1 MPLHSS
7 ESWVPLLSAPLNR
20 GELKLCSNLPISQGW
35 EMTKLRFKP
44 EVFLR
49 DPRLN
54 HFTALALLH
63 HDRGPRIGQ
72 LRHLTAGG
80 AKDQFAGRCREIS
93 SIMHF
98 SWGLERVHF
107 P

>member
-7 ESWVPLLSAPLNR
+7 KSWVPLLSAPLND
-20 GELKLCSNLPISQGW
+20 GELKLCSGLPISQGW

-49 DPRLN
+49 APRLN
-54 HFTALALLH
+54 HFSALALLH
-63 HDRGPRIGQ
+63 PGRGPKIGQ
-72 LRHLTAGG
+72 FPHLTARG
-80 AKDQFAGRCREIS
+80 AKDRFAGRCREIS
-93 SIMHF
+93 PIMHF
-98 SWGLERVHF
+98 SWGLERGHF